1 MIMRNGIYQL
11 PLGMRDILP
20 GEAGIRRGVETAILE
35 LFSAHGY
42 GYIATPILEYLDT
55 FCGFDDRICS
65 EIYKLVDRE
74 GAILALRP
82 EITASVA
89 RMAANKLT
97 GEALPLRLCYSG
109 PVFRYEEPQAGRLR
123 EFCQVGTE
131 LIGCAGP
138 SADAEIIALAV
149 ETMRSAG
156 LHKYSLGLGNLE
168 FINAL
173 VEESGLTDA
182 ERDMLKGD
190 LSARNLVSFRQ
201 QLGSSGVSP
210 REREIFEE
218 LHTMCGGREVIARA
232 EKLTHS
238 PRGKA
243 ALAYLDQVFVLLDA
257 LGVAEHV
264 LIDLSIVRD
273 LDYYTGVVFE
283 GYVQEL
289 GSPLCGGGRYDRL
302 LDKFGK
308 SMPATGFALGL
319 DRLMLALG
327 HQGVQLEEPG
337 VDLLIASD
345 AAHRPAAAEL
355 ARQKRQSGQRVLL
368 DLEAVDQVT
377 ALARA
382 ADRGIEETI
391 WLGDSGD
398 CA

>member
-1 MIMRNGIYQL
+1 MIMRNGVYQL

-20 GEAGIRRGVETAILE
+20 GEAGVRRGMETMLLE
-35 LFSAHGY
+35 IFGAHGY
-42 GYIATPILEYLDT
+42 DYIATPILEYLDT

-89 RMAANKLT
+89 RMAANKLA

-131 LIGCAGP
+131 LIGSPGP
-138 SADAEIIALAV
+138 AADAEIIALAV
-149 ETMRSAG
+149 ETMKAAG
-156 LHKYSLGLGNLE
+156 LQKFTLGLGNLE

-173 VEESGLTDA
+173 VEESGLSDV
-182 ERDMLKGD
+182 ERDVLRGD
-190 LSARNLVSFRQ
+190 LSARNLVSFRE

-210 REREIFEE
+210 REREIFEQ
-218 LHTMCGGREVIARA
+218 LHTMCGGREIIARA
-232 EKLTHS
+232 ERLTHS

-243 ALAYLDQVFVLLDA
+243 ALAHLDQVFVLLEA
-257 LGVAEHV
+257 LGVAEAI

-273 LDYYTGVVFE
+273 LDYYTGIVFE

-302 LDKFGK
+302 LDKFGRR
-308 SMPATGFALGL
+308 MPATGFALGL
-319 DRLMLALG
+319 DRLMLALER
-327 HQGVQLEEPG
+327 QGCAAEEAP
-337 VDLLIASD
+337 VEILIASTPEQ
-345 AAHRPAAAEL
+345 RREAAEL
-355 ARQKRQSGQRVLL
+355 ARSKRREGYRVLL
-368 DLEAVDQVT
+368 DLEAPHRQ
-377 ALARA
+377 A
-382 ADRGIEETI
+382 AQEHAEDRGIGTTI
-391 WLGDSGD
+391 WLGES
-398 CA
+398 AR